1 MFKKIVLST
10 ALLLST
16 GVAFAADDSFYAGV
30 SAGSSKFD
38 TIDGRKTSFTGLV
51 GYQFTKE
58 LAVEASYG
66 SLGSFKIL
74 GADVDTKQTALS
86 LVGSV
91 NVAKDVDLFARVG
104 YNKLK
109 ADVSFSGRTGSGS
122 DSGTLFGLG
131 ASYRFTENVS
141 ARLEW
146 TRPASDTNNI
156 GAAVV
161 FKF

>member
-1 MFKKIVLST
+1 MLKKIVLST
-10 ALLLST
+10 ALLLSAS
-16 GVAFAADDSFYAGV
+16 VAFAADDGIYAGL

-38 TIDGRKTSFTGLV
+38 SIDGRKTSFTGFA

-66 SLGSFKIL
+66 SLGSFKIFN
-74 GADVDTKQTALS
+74 ADVDTKQTAVS
-86 LVGSV
+86 LVASM
-91 NVAKDVDLFARVG
+91 NVAKNFDLFGRVG

-109 ADVSFSGRTGSGS
+109 ANVSYAGRSGSGS
-122 DSGTLFGLG
+122 DSGALFGLG